1 MGSDNHLQRGSKVD
15 QNNSS
20 IRNAPPNALLIV
32 VVVVVV
38 VKTFKFKPKLGK
50 KLVIINSVIYLF
62 LSVVFYLL
70 VSIFDSVVNPFKKV
84 H

>member
-20 IRNAPPNALLIV
+20 IRNAPPNALLI
-32 VVVVVV
+32 VVVVV